1 MDPTTA
7 NIALAI
13 PNRGAD
19 AGTWDVPINGDFNSI
34 DGFLGGVQ
42 TLSLSNANVTLTA
55 PPGSITPSAGP
66 YQATNAVLR
75 FMGTLTGNVQVTL
88 PLPGRVLIENLT
100 SGNFTVS
107 FAAATSGEVIA
118 TPQGSRMSI
127 YNDGSNV
134 RFDCGIGEIP
144 GKMDFLG
151 GVSALP
157 AWVSAC
163 TVPPFLIADGSV
175 YNFTT
180 FPALGALYG
189 GSFGGNGTRITT
201 AGCGINGQTLGASGG
216 SQNFTLQRSD
226 LPNVAPT
233 FTGVQGVATSIN
245 TNIPVNCSTPIGVS
259 GPGGTTP
266 ITGTIITNLTSS
278 FTPAGTIQSLNGGV
292 SQTSL
297 SNIPPTQVGGI
308 WLINT

>member
-75 FMGTLTGNVQVTL
+75 FMDTLTGNVQIKL

-189 GSFGGNGTRITT
+189 GSFGGNGITTFGVPDMRGRVPLAYDGTGTRITT
-201 AGCGINGQTLGASGG
+201 AGCGINGQTLGAAGG
-216 SQNFTLQRSD
+216 NQITTLQRSD
-226 LPNVAPT
+226 LPNVSPK
-233 FTGVQGVATSIN
+233 
-245 TNIPVNCSTPIGVS
+245 
-259 GPGGTTP
+259 
-266 ITGTIITNLTSS
+266 L
-278 FTPAGTIQSLNGGV
+278 
-292 SQTSL
+292 
-297 SNIPPTQVGGI
+297 
-308 WLINT
+308 